1 MDNKDLS
8 KKREELE
15 KNYKRMF
22 SAHCIKYSKHTAKE
36 DEYRESARQLRLL
49 YNNIFDVALELG
61 DPIPL
66 WF

>member
-1 MDNKDLS
+1 MEELQ

-15 KNYKRMF
+15 TAYKRLF
-22 SAHCIKYSKHTAKE
+22 AAHTAKYSKHIAKE
-36 DEYRESARQLRLL
+36 DEYRESARQLRVG
-49 YNNIFDVALELG
+49 YKEWFDVALELG